1 MHPMHGPRESLMRNL
16 WRAAI
21 IVLSALFSA
30 APVFADADAE
40 REALARLIHEIEA
53 LAPLIETAESQASPD
68 TRIRFRYDWLRQD
81 LERIRAGIQEHID
94 APRTEPRIFPP
105 LRGDYRQ

>member
-1 MHPMHGPRESLMRNL
+1 MHAMHGPRESPMRNL

-21 IVLSALFSA
+21 IVLSALFAA
-30 APVFADADAE
+30 APVVADTDGE

-53 LAPLIETAESQASPD
+53 LSPLIETAESQASPD
-68 TRIRFRYDWLRQD
+68 TRIRFRYDWMRED
-81 LERIRAGIQEHID
+81 LKRIRAGIQEHID
-94 APRTEPRIFPP
+94 APRTEPRMFPP